1 MGAVQDRKTTMKRL
15 ISLTALIAAGAVAMA
30 GMALAETENAKKMTL
45 FSVAQIDIQKALTIA
60 LEGVDGKITSI
71 EFESE
76 DGKAVYEAVAVAPD
90 GSMTEILIDAN
101 DGSVIAQGPFM
112 DDDDEKD
119 DDNG

>member
-1 MGAVQDRKTTMKRL
+1 MGAVQDRKTTMKRM

-30 GMALAETENAKKMTL
+30 GMALAETENAKEMTL

>member
-1 MGAVQDRKTTMKRL
+1 MKRM
-15 ISLTALIAAGAVAMA
+15 ISLTTLIAAGAVAMA
-30 GMALAETENAKKMTL
+30 GMALAETENAKEMTL